1 MTKLTAIFWDVGG
14 VLLTN
19 AWDHNERGEA
29 VAKFGLDA
37 NDFEKRH
44 ELVVSDFERGKLD
57 LEGYLNRTVF
67 YDYRPFTREA
77 FQQFMFSR
85 SQPNREALAFAR
97 GLAASGR
104 VFMATINNEST
115 ELNMFR
121 IRQYQLREIFQL
133 FVSSCYVGL
142 RKPEL
147 NIYRLAL
154 NLTQRPPDEC
164 CFIDDRPENL
174 EPAQQLGM
182 HCIRMQRVSQLR
194 EELNKLGVQDA

>member
-1 MTKLTAIFWDVGG
+1 LAKLTAIFWDLGS

-29 VAKFGLDA
+29 IAKFGLDA
-37 NDFEKRH
+37 NDFERRH
-44 ELVVSDFERGKLD
+44 ESVVSDFERGQLD

-67 YDYRPFTREA
+67 YDDRPFTREA
-77 FQQFMFSR
+77 FRQFMFSR
-85 SQPNREALAFAR
+85 SQPNREALTFAR
-97 GLAASGR
+97 ELAASGR

-121 IRQYQLREIFQL
+121 IRQYRLREIFQL

-147 NIYRLAL
+147 NIYQLAL

-194 EELNKLGVQDA
+194 AELSTLGVQGA

>member
-1 MTKLTAIFWDVGG
+1 MSKITAIFWDVGG

-19 AWDHNERGEA
+19 AWDHSARREA
-29 VAKFGLDA
+29 IAKFGLDA

-44 ELVVSDFERGKLD
+44 QAVVADFERGQLD

-67 YDYRPFTREA
+67 YDHRPFTREA

-85 SQPNREALAFAR
+85 SQPNPEALAFAR

-104 VFMATINNEST
+104 FFMSTINNEST
-115 ELNMFR
+115 ELNVYR
-121 IRQYQLREIFQL
+121 IRQYRLREIFQL

-147 NIYRLAL
+147 NIYQLAL

-174 EPAQQLGM
+174 AAAQQLGM
-182 HCIRMQRVSQLR
+182 HSIRMQRVSQLR

>member
-77 FQQFMFSR
+77 FEQFMFSR
-85 SQPNREALAFAR
+85 SQPNREALALAR

-147 NIYRLAL
+147 NIYQLAL